1 MRLEDITFTGDGT
14 TLLCDVSTGRARP
27 LVPTSWRRQIFETIH
42 NLAHPSIRAT
52 RKLVA
57 HKFVWK
63 GMQREVGI
71 WAKQCVA
78 CQTAKI
84 HKHVRAPLQ
93 QFDVPHRRFDH
104 IHVDLVGP
112 LPPSQGFTH
121 LMTVVDRFSRWPEA
135 LPLTDTSAPSCA
147 QALIF
152 HWIARFGVPLDIT
165 SDRGSQFTSHL
176 WTSVAQLLGTRS
188 HHTTAY
194 HPQSNGLVERFHR
207 HLKSALRAR
216 LTGSNWIRELPWV
229 LLGIRTVPKEDLGC
243 SSAELVYGTPLTI
256 PGDFI
261 QPCNTQSLD
270 ASHFLQRL
278 HAHVRSLVPTATS
291 QHRVVPFSVPRN
303 LQQAKFVF
311 IRRDAHRTPLQR
323 PYEGPFKVVCPGSKT
338 FKVDIGGRTETIS
351 IDRIK
356 PAYTDPGQ
364 SVDTYVP
371 PRRGRPPKLSAQTA
385 ASQEPALPIV
395 RSTTSRFTC
404 SGRRIRSPQRFI
416 SVLGGAV

>member
-1 MRLEDITFTGDGT
+1 
-14 TLLCDVSTGRARP
+14 
-27 LVPTSWRRQIFETIH
+27 
-42 NLAHPSIRAT
+42 
-52 RKLVA
+52 
-57 HKFVWK
+57 
-63 GMQREVGI
+63 MQREVGI

-84 HKHVRAPLQ
+84 HKHVHAPLQ

-104 IHVDLVGP
+104 IHVDLVGL
-112 LPPSQGFTH
+112 LPTSQGFTH
-121 LMTVVDRFSRWPEA
+121 LVTVVDRFFRWPEA
-135 LPLTDTSAPSCA
+135 LPLTDTSVPSCA

-176 WTSVAQLLGTRS
+176 WTSVAQLLGTHS
-188 HHTTAY
+188 HHTSAY
-194 HPQSNGLVERFHR
+194 HPQLNGLVEKFHR

-229 LLGIRTVPKEDLGC
+229 LLGIRTVPKEDLCC
-243 SSAELVYGTPLTI
+243 SSAESVYGTPLTI
-256 PGDFI
+256 LGDFI

-278 HAHVRSLVPTATS
+278 HTHVRSLVPTATS
-291 QHRVVPFSVPRN
+291 QHRVVPFSVTRN
-303 LQQAKFVF
+303 LQLAKFVF
-311 IRRDAHRTPLQR
+311 ICRDAHRTPLQR
-323 PYEGPFKVVCPGSKT
+323 PYEGPFKVVCPDSKT

-371 PRRGRPPKLSAQTA
+371 PRCGRPSKLSAQTA

-395 RSTTSRFTC
+395 RSTTSRSTR
-404 SGRRIRSPQRFI
+404 SGRQIRSPQLFI